1 MAFSSYGWSGSSTL
15 VAAAGFMLGLVA
27 CFVMAVSE
35 WGAWALVVPG
45 RRLGAVGPGS
55 EAAPEGSGAA
65 EPAGREPVEPI
76 EAIARDGTRLAGLWH
91 RAAGAERG
99 IVLLVHGFAE
109 IRDALR
115 GRVGLL
121 TRHGWSVARLEMRG
135 YGQSGSGLA
144 SFGGREGDDL
154 RAWIDVI
161 AARYGQGPPPPIAA
175 WGRSMGAAIVARAA
189 AEERRIA
196 AVVLESP
203 YDDLAVVVAGWLRR
217 LPLPCRRLLAL
228 LIVRRAGRLAGVS
241 LRRPRPLDLAR
252 RIGAPALIVHG
263 RDDSLVS
270 PTAVARL
277 AARFPRPPRVIEVA
291 GAGHSDVVDVGG
303 PELIGRVVAFL
314 DEAVA
319 ASPDPVSG

>member
-1 MAFSSYGWSGSSTL
+1 
-15 VAAAGFMLGLVA
+15 VAVAGFVLGLLV

-55 EAAPEGSGAA
+55 QGGGAS
-65 EPAGREPVEPI
+65 EPAEREPGEPI
-76 EAIARDGTRLAGLWH
+76 EAIAADGTRLAGLWQ
-91 RAAGAERG
+91 RAAGTERG
-99 IVLLVHGFAE
+99 VVLLVHGFAE

-121 TRHGWSVARLEMRG
+121 TQSGWSVARLEMRG
-135 YGQSGSGLA
+135 YGRSGGGLA

-154 RAWIDVI
+154 RDWIDVI
-161 AARYGQGPPPPIAA
+161 AARYAPDAPPPIAA

-189 AEERRIA
+189 AGEPRIA

-203 YDDLAVVVAGWLRR
+203 YDDLAAVVAGWLRK
-217 LPLPCRRLLAL
+217 LPFLPCRRVLAA

-241 LRRPRPLDLAR
+241 LRRPRPVDLAR

-263 RDDSLVS
+263 RDDSLV
-270 PTAVARL
+270 PPAAVARL
-277 AARFPRPPRVIEVA
+277 AAAFPRPPQVVEVP
-291 GAGHSDVVDVGG
+291 GAGHSDVIDVGG

-314 DEAVA
+314 DASVA
-319 ASPDPVSG
+319 TGPVSH